1 MILANQKERSRFLKF
16 AMVGLFGAV
25 VDFGIFN
32 VLTAGFNVPAIWASI
47 ASFVAAI
54 ISNFLWNRYWTY
66 PDSRSKPVA
75 HQVTQFVLV
84 SLVGLAI
91 RTLLVSLLEKP
102 LIRLA
107 ARSIPSGFFLSPV
120 TVGHNVM
127 LASAI
132 LVVMMWNFIANRY
145 WTYND
150 VS

>member
-1 MILANQKERSRFLKF
+1 MILANPKERSRFLKF

-32 VLTAGFNVPAIWASI
+32 LLTAGFNVPAIWASI

-66 PDSRSKPVA
+66 PDSRSKPVT

-91 RTLLVSLLEKP
+91 RTILFSLLETSFIHAAEKILPANFP
-102 LIRLA
+102 LT
-107 ARSIPSGFFLSPV
+107 PV
-120 TVGHNVM
+120 TVGHNAMLAFAILIVM
-127 LASAI
+127 L
-132 LVVMMWNFIANRY
+132 WNFIANRY
-145 WTYND
+145 WTYSD
-150 VS
+150 VD

>member
-1 MILANQKERSRFLKF
+1 MILANPKERSRFLKF
-16 AMVGLFGAV
+16 AMVGIFGAV

-32 VLTAGFNVPAIWASI
+32 LLTAGFHVPAIWASI

-66 PDSRSKPVA
+66 PDSRSKPLT
-75 HQVTQFVLV
+75 HQMTQFVLV

-91 RTLLVSLLEKP
+91 RTSLVSLLEKP

-107 ARSIPSGFFLSPV
+107 TQTVPARFFLSPV
-120 TVGHNVM
+120 TVGHNLM